1 MRCHTARKLLSRRL
15 DAPLA
20 DAAAARLDLHLAR
33 CEGCA
38 AEGARLQRTWRRLG
52 ALPAART
59 APDDFVAVLRAV
71 EARRGGRLGWLAALF
86 PAPRAIAAAAVA
98 ASVLVGTGAGVA
110 LGRAAFD
117 APGARPSPESL
128 VSGAF
133 GPLPFG
139 SPASG
144 LTRAFAGAP
153 GGGP

>member
-1 MRCHTARKLLSRRL
+1 MILL
-15 DAPLA
+15 
-20 DAAAARLDLHLAR
+20 AAASVILLA
-33 CEGCA
+33 
-38 AEGARLQRTWRRLG
+38 GAGL
-52 ALPAART
+52 ALA
-59 APDDFVAVLRAV
+59 LRDNV
-71 EARRGGRLGWLAALF
+71 HRGWASLATQA
-86 PAPRAIAAAAVA
+86 A

-117 APGARPSPESL
+117 APVARPSPESL

-153 GGGP
+153 GGVP